1 MMLLS
6 ENVLIL
12 IICAIKNDDEFYPQL
27 LLEEALVAQ
36 KVISIDIF

>member
-1 MMLLS
+1 MLLS
-6 ENVLIL
+6 ENILIL
-12 IICAIKNDDEFYPQL
+12 IICAIKNDDEFSSQL